1 VAGRRLA
8 QKVLLGKTQGYRFQ
22 SQLAR
27 FRTTNHRVL
36 AIATYLRAVEREAAK
51 RGYRFNSA
59 KISSKK
65 RPISLRV
72 TSGQL
77 SFEPAHLTKK
87 LRKRDP
93 AALRKLLLSRL
104 PGCRS

>member
-36 AIATYLRAVEREAAK
+36 AITYLRAVEREAAK